1 MVEKKVLVQEVELKE
16 KKTLKQLLEELK
28 LSHRSNAVLINGKR
42 VTDLDI
48 IIDEKTKIIILPK
61 IRGG

>member
-42 VTDLDI
+42 ITDLDI